1 MADDKKKSPL
11 DILENVLEDAKTA
24 SQAKKAT
31 VVAVEEEK
39 KKKEELVALG
49 EQKKA
54 GEEVLIQEQLAKM
67 KEIGQ
72 DPVEQARRD
81 QDNAEVDESKD
92 KESSQEGYK
101 IHQLGHKKV

>member
-31 VVAVEEEK
+31 VVAVEEQ
-39 KKKEELVALG
+39 KKKEELAVLG
-49 EQKKA
+49 KQKKA
-54 GEEVLIQEQLAKM
+54 EEEILIQEQLAKM

-72 DPVEQARRD
+72 DPAEQARRD

>member
-24 SQAKKAT
+24 SQVKKVTA
-31 VVAVEEEK
+31 VAAEEK
-39 KKKEELVALG
+39 KKKEELAVLG

-54 GEEVLIQEQLAKM
+54 KEEILIQEQLAKM

-72 DPVEQARRD
+72 DPAEQVRKD
-81 QDNAEVDESKD
+81 QDKVEIDESKD
-92 KESSQEGYK
+92 KMSSQEGYE

>member
-31 VVAVEEEK
+31 VVAEEK
-39 KKKEELVALG
+39 KKKEELAVLG

-54 GEEVLIQEQLAKM
+54 KEEILIQEQLAKM

-72 DPVEQARRD
+72 DPAEQARRD
-81 QDNAEVDESKD
+81 QDKAEVDESKD
-92 KESSQEGYK
+92 KVSSQEGYK